1 MNLEGWLSRRVR
13 HAHQGMVGG
22 ARSTPYEAADR
33 SPRRRARHA
42 QQSAVIALC
51 MLSFA
56 ALAHEGHD
64 HGAETPV
71 VPAQAAPRTVAVS
84 EDFELVAVLE
94 PDALRLYL
102 DHAASNAPVTGA
114 SIEVESGPLKVQAQ
128 SEAAGVY
135 RLPRSHWAT
144 PGKHPLTFTL
154 VAREASDLLTTTLET
169 PAPAATPVQAPGRF
183 DGWML
188 AAGLGVLGLAGFFWW
203 RGRR

>member
-1 MNLEGWLSRRVR
+1 MNLEGCLGRSAVIG
-13 HAHQGMVGG
+13 AHG
-22 ARSTPYEAADR
+22 APYEAADR
-33 SPRRRARHA
+33 SPRRRVRHA
-42 QQSAVIALC
+42 HLRAVIALC

-64 HGAETPV
+64 HGAETP
-71 VPAQAAPRTVAVS
+71 PALAQAAPRAVAVS

-128 SEAAGVY
+128 TEAAGVY

-154 VAREASDLLTTTLET
+154 VAGEASDLLTTTLET
-169 PAPAATPVQAPGRF
+169 PAPAAETVDVLF
-183 DGWML
+183 SGWML